1 LSNEEF
7 EEVEPDV
14 DYHVLDDHID
24 DDIIENDFDDDDVD
38 MANPFNVDSK
48 PDDLDV
54 DLDGD
59 LYDQ

>member
-1 LSNEEF
+1 
-7 EEVEPDV
+7 
-14 DYHVLDDHID
+14 
-24 DDIIENDFDDDDVD
+24 

-59 LYDQ
+59 LYDQW